1 MKCFITSFITDP
13 QSYRGPITGIYI
25 DTINSIAGRLLTD
38 LVRADPA
45 SAHDI
50 IKKYSEENGIL
61 LDLSYISDVGM
72 TKFLGDLGGQKIAV
86 LKALNANKVKV
97 SDEFEK
103 TITSTLAKVKNA
115 EFTAAIN
122 AIQNNDHTILT
133 KFAQD
138 WVLDKKTFDDCTK
151 ALIDI
156 HPHKLQ
162 LLLAT
167 LSEAHYLKKE
177 MHVTKNCRDQ
187 YKEIKKANTTELVQ
201 SILADVPNADEL
213 IDEFIRSLKLL
224 DLNSMDIAD
233 IMKLLRTEN
242 DILINRLVTDDKILF
257 DWSKLIEEGDNTDL
271 LFTLANTAM
280 MASNDDKIEN
290 LKKANT
296 QNFVKNISQH
306 QDPVVLVD
314 QFIGMLGRLDLT
326 LLETDEINALF
337 NEDSEALINKI
348 LTTEGVIIDW
358 SKPTGDAHHTF
369 LYQLAHM
376 REGKFEKA
384 AIDIFN
390 AHQEDWHL
398 IGGVM
403 PGGHVG
409 LEFGDYIDQD

>member
-1 MKCFITSFITDP
+1 
-13 QSYRGPITGIYI
+13 
-25 DTINSIAGRLLTD
+25 
-38 LVRADPA
+38 
-45 SAHDI
+45 
-50 IKKYSEENGIL
+50 
-61 LDLSYISDVGM
+61 M
-72 TKFLGDLGGQKIAV
+72 TKFLGDLGGKKIAV

-115 EFTAAIN
+115 EFKEAIN

-201 SILADVPNADEL
+201 SILANVPNADEL

-280 MASNDDKIEN
+280 MASDDQQSPDKIEN
-290 LKKANT
+290 LNKANT
-296 QNFVKNISQH
+296 QNFVKNISKH

-314 QFIGMLGRLDLT
+314 QFIGMLGGLDLT

-337 NEDSEALINKI
+337 NEDSEDLINKI

-376 REGKFEKA
+376 WEGKFEKA

-398 IGGVM
+398 IGGVT